1 MSENQVRRFCNHSFT
16 RAVFTIAPPR
26 RNHAKCINELPG
38 PHWGGT
44 CTDSSLESIAESL
57 QRLYLGM
64 YNDLYYV
71 HHPSILHQPN
81 LSSRSS
87 LIRTCHAIA
96 AIASEVSVK
105 RLLAL
110 DFALFV
116 ALVAFPH
123 ACFSLDSYQHGSRVR
138 KTTSSSQSGP
148 SFVLR
153 ALLALAVMQQQQR
166 RQQAVPILHR
176 HAPALL
182 LDYSIPRDRLGSLS
196 CAERTTRQGIRRGTR
211 AGRLVA

>member
-1 MSENQVRRFCNHSFT
+1 M
-16 RAVFTIAPPR
+16 
-26 RNHAKCINELPG
+26 
-38 PHWGGT
+38 
-44 CTDSSLESIAESL
+44 
-57 QRLYLGM
+57 
-64 YNDLYYV
+64 
-71 HHPSILHQPN
+71 
-81 LSSRSS
+81 
-87 LIRTCHAIA
+87 
-96 AIASEVSVK
+96 K

-153 ALLALAVMQQQQR
+153 ALLALAVMQQQQQQQ